1 MTTASDLA
9 VVIPTRDR
17 WDILGRTLGALG
29 AQTAPGFETIVVVDG
44 ADQTPPDVDT
54 LLPGTRLLVQDHAG
68 PGAARNRGA
77 SATDR
82 RLVLFLGDDMVPT
95 PRLVSEHLARHD
107 RDPGRETAVLGR
119 VEWHPELGRDR
130 LLRWLDW
137 SGTQFD
143 YRWIP
148 TDGEAGFGR
157 FFSCN
162 VSIDRAFFLDAG
174 GFDPDFVFYYEDL
187 DCGWRLDQ
195 RGMRLVYEPAALV
208 QHLHP
213 YGIETLERRFEGIA
227 RGERMMAAKHPW
239 FEPWF
244 ARRVLAAEVRP
255 PVSRAWPAVVDLVP
269 DRFGRARRAAEARAD
284 RWYHQRIAHSFLR
297 TWDGIADLDELR
309 EYLGDAYDEALLQG
323 HAAAVDAEEHTAVDE
338 AAFYRTSQMYLY
350 DLTVFAMS
358 GTKLPYL
365 RALTRVMPRGSRV
378 LDWGCGI
385 GADGLRLLERG
396 YDVSFADFDNPS
408 VKYLRWR
415 LARRGVDAD
424 VFDIEHDE
432 VPGGFDAAY
441 SLDVIEHVED
451 PFAFLDELE
460 RRAGVVMVNF
470 LEPAADDTH
479 LHKPLPI
486 DALLDHAAR
495 RGLVHYRRYHGRSHL
510 VVYRTGRQSPARRA
524 GARLER
530 VTGRYRRA

>member
-1 MTTASDLA
+1 MTTASDLT
-9 VVIPTRDR
+9 VVIPTRER
-17 WDILGRTLGALG
+17 WDILGRTLAALRDQSAG
-29 AQTAPGFETIVVVDG
+29 GFETIVVVDG
-44 ADQTPPDVDT
+44 RDQRVPD
-54 LLPGTRLLVQDHAG
+54 LERALPGVRVLVQDHAG
-68 PGAARNRGA
+68 PGAARNHGA
-77 SATDR
+77 AATDR

-95 PRLVSEHLARHD
+95 PHLVADHLARHD
-107 RDPGRETAVLGR
+107 REHARETAVLGR
-119 VEWHPELGRDR
+119 VEWHPELGRHR

-148 TDGEAGFGR
+148 TEGEAGFGR

-162 VSIDRAFFLDAG
+162 VSVDRGFFLEAG

-187 DCGWRLDQ
+187 DCGWRLGQ

-208 QHLHP
+208 HHLHG
-213 YGIETLERRFEGIA
+213 YDTAALERRFEGIA

-244 ARRVLAAEVRP
+244 ARRVLAAEGQP
-255 PVSRAWPAVVDLVP
+255 PVSRLWPALVDVVP
-269 DRFGRARRAAEARAD
+269 DRAGRVRRAAEVRAD
-284 RWYHQRIAHSFLR
+284 RWYHQRVAHAFLR
-297 TWDGIADLDELR
+297 TWDGIRDLDELR
-309 EYLGDAYDEALLQG
+309 EYLGDAYDDALLRG
-323 HAAAVDAEEHTAVDE
+323 HAAAVDAEEHGADDE
-338 AAFYRTSQMYLY
+338 TTFYRTSQMYLY

-365 RALTRVMPRGSRV
+365 RALTRAVPRGSRV

-385 GADGLRLLERG
+385 GADGVRLIDRG

-415 LARRGVDAD
+415 LAHRGLDAD
-424 VFDIEHDE
+424 VFDIEHDDI
-432 VPGGFDAAY
+432 PTGFDAAY

-460 RRAGVVMVNF
+460 RRAAVVMVNF
-470 LEPAADDTH
+470 LEPTPDDTH

-486 DALLDHAAR
+486 TALLDHAAR

-510 VVYRTGRQSPARRA
+510 VVYRTGVTSPARRA
-524 GARLER
+524 RSAIER
-530 VTGRYRRA
+530 VAGRYARV